1 MTILLLGD
9 LTGRSRVA
17 LRMLTF
23 ELEKRGH
30 EVLMLPTALIS
41 NTLNLGRAATLDTTD
56 YLLESLAT
64 WKSLGLSYDL
74 VYIGYVTGLAQ
85 AEKLCDIAD
94 GARAHGIPVVV
105 DPILGDNGRRYN
117 SVTMEQAEA
126 MKRLVRHADVIT
138 PNLTEACL
146 LTDTPFADADVQAL
160 LDKLGET
167 GKSVLITSAGDTV
180 VGLDVQTGERFCIPF
195 ERVPGE
201 HWGTGD
207 RFCALLLDGLARKI
221 PLAQAAKRASDGVYN
236 ALKAEN
242 PSNPIDEV

>member
-56 YLLESLAT
+56 YLLESLAA

-94 GARAHGIPVVV
+94 GARAHGIPIVV

-126 MKRLVRHADVIT
+126 MKRLVWHADVIT

-167 GKSVLITSAGDTV
+167 GKSVLITSAGDAV
-180 VGLDVQTGERFCIPF
+180 AGLDVQTGERFCIPF
-195 ERVPGE
+195 ERVSGE

-221 PLAQAAKRASDGVYN
+221 PLAQAAKRASDGVYS

-242 PSNPIDEV
+242 PLNPIDEV

>member
-1 MTILLLGD
+1 M
-9 LTGRSRVA
+9 
-17 LRMLTF
+17 
-23 ELEKRGH
+23 
-30 EVLMLPTALIS
+30 
-41 NTLNLGRAATLDTTD
+41 
-56 YLLESLAT
+56 
-64 WKSLGLSYDL
+64 
-74 VYIGYVTGLAQ
+74 
-85 AEKLCDIAD
+85 
-94 GARAHGIPVVV
+94 V

-180 VGLDVQTGERFCIPF
+180 AGLDVQTGERFCIPF

-221 PLAQAAKRASDGVYN
+221 PLAQAAKRAGDGVYN

>member
-94 GARAHGIPVVV
+94 GARAHGVPVVV
-105 DPILGDNGRRYN
+105 DPIMGDNGRRYN

-180 VGLDVQTGERFCIPF
+180 AGLDMQTGERFCIPF

>member
-23 ELEKRGH
+23 ELEKRGR

-41 NTLNLGRAATLDTTD
+41 NTLNLGKAAKLDTTD
-56 YLLESLAT
+56 YLTESLAT

-85 AEKLCDIAD
+85 AEKLCEVAD
-94 GARAHGIPVVV
+94 EARARGVPVVV

-117 SVTMEQAEA
+117 SVTTEQAEA
-126 MKRLVRHADVIT
+126 MKRLIGHADVIT
-138 PNLTEACL
+138 PNMTEACL
-146 LTDTPFADADVQAL
+146 LTDTPYAHADIQTL
-160 LDKLGET
+160 LDKLGKN
-167 GKSVLITSAGDTV
+167 GGSVLITSAGDTV
-180 VGLDVQTGERFCIPF
+180 AGLDMRTKEHFRIPF
-195 ERVPGE
+195 ERVPGV

-207 RFCALLLDGLARKI
+207 RFCALLLDGLAHKM
-221 PLAQAAKRASDGVYN
+221 PLAQAAKRASDGVYG
-236 ALKAEN
+236 ALRKEN

>member
-23 ELEKRGH
+23 ELENRGH
-30 EVLMLPTALIS
+30 EVLILPTALIS
-41 NTLNLGRAATLDTTD
+41 NTLNLGRAAKADTTD

-64 WKSLGLSYDL
+64 WEALGLSYDL

-85 AEKLCDIAD
+85 AEKLCEVAD
-94 GARAHGIPVVV
+94 AARAKGIPVVV

-117 SVTMEQAEA
+117 SVTTEQAEA
-126 MKRLVRHADVIT
+126 MARLIRHADVIT

-146 LTDTPFADADVQAL
+146 LAGQPYETADADAL
-160 LDKLGET
+160 LDALEMGHV
-167 GKSVLITSAGDTV
+167 SVLITSAGDAV
-180 VGLDVQTGERFCIPF
+180 AGRDAQTGERFRIPF

-207 RFCALLLDGLARKI
+207 RFCALLLDGLTRKLS
-221 PLAQAAKRASDGVYN
+221 LAQAAKRASDGVYA
-236 ALKAEN
+236 ALSGKN
-242 PSNPIDEV
+242 PANPIDEV

>member
-74 VYIGYVTGLAQ
+74 VYIGYATGLAQ
-85 AEKLCDIAD
+85 AEKLCDIVD

-180 VGLDVQTGERFCIPF
+180 AGLDVQTGERFCIPF

-221 PLAQAAKRASDGVYN
+221 PLVQAAKRASDGVYS

-242 PSNPIDEV
+242 PPNPIDEV

>member
-41 NTLNLGRAATLDTTD
+41 NTLNLGRAAMLDTTD
-56 YLLESLAT
+56 YLMESLET

-85 AEKLCDIAD
+85 AEKLCRVAD
-94 GARAHGIPVVV
+94 DARAHGVPVVV

-117 SVTMEQAEA
+117 SGRSEEA
-126 MKRLVRHADVIT
+126 ADW
-138 PNLTEACL
+138 PCRR
-146 LTDTPFADADVQAL
+146 DDAQPDGSL
-160 LDKLGET
+160 
-167 GKSVLITSAGDTV
+167 SAG
-180 VGLDVQTGERFCIPF
+180 G
-195 ERVPGE
+195 
-201 HWGTGD
+201 
-207 RFCALLLDGLARKI
+207 CALRACRLAKTDG
-221 PLAQAAKRASDGVYN
+221 ST
-236 ALKAEN
+236 E
-242 PSNPIDEV
+242 

>member
-41 NTLNLGRAATLDTTD
+41 NTLNLGRAAMLDTTD
-56 YLLESLAT
+56 YLMESLET

-85 AEKLCDIAD
+85 AEKLCRVAD
-94 GARAHGIPVVV
+94 DARAHGVPVVV

-117 SVTMEQAEA
+117 SVTTEQVEA
-126 MKRLVRHADVIT
+126 MKRLIGHADVMT

-146 LTDTPFADADVQAL
+146 LADVPCEHADWQ
-160 LDKLGET
+160 KLMDRLSENGA
-167 GKSVLITSAGDTV
+167 SVLITSACDAV
-180 VGLDVQTGERFCIPF
+180 VGVDARTGMRFNIPF

-207 RFCALLLDGLARKI
+207 RFCALLLDGLAHKMPFDR
-221 PLAQAAKRASDGVYN
+221 AAKRASDGVYE
-236 ALKAEN
+236 ALKTEN
-242 PSNPIDEV
+242 PANPIDKV

>member
-17 LRMLTF
+17 LRMLTY

-41 NTLNLGRAATLDTTD
+41 NTLNLGKAAMLDTTD
-56 YLLESLAT
+56 YLTASLAT
-64 WKSLGLSYDL
+64 WQSLGLSYDL

-85 AEKLCDIAD
+85 AEKLCKIAD
-94 GARAHGIPVVV
+94 DARARGVPVVV

-117 SVTMEQAEA
+117 SVTEEQAEA
-126 MKRLVRHADVIT
+126 MKRLICHADVIT

-146 LTDTPFADADVQAL
+146 LTDTPYGGADAGIA
-160 LDKLGET
+160 LDKLGE
-167 GKSVLITSAGDTV
+167 GGASVLITSAGDAV
-180 VGLDVQTGERFCIPF
+180 AGLDARTGERFVIPF

-207 RFCALLLDGLARKI
+207 RFCALLLDGLARQMA
-221 PLAQAAKRASDGVYN
+221 LEQAARRAGDGVGE

-242 PSNPIDEV
+242 PANPIDEV

>member
-56 YLLESLAT
+56 YLLESLAA

-180 VGLDVQTGERFCIPF
+180 AGLDMQTGERFCIPF

-201 HWGTGD
+201 KWGTGD
-207 RFCALLLDGLARKI
+207 RYCAELLDGLARKI

>member
-180 VGLDVQTGERFCIPF
+180 AGLDVQTGERFCIPF

-221 PLAQAAKRASDGVYN
+221 PLAQAAKRASDGVYS

>member
-56 YLLESLAT
+56 YLLESLAA

-85 AEKLCDIAD
+85 AEKLCDIVD

-146 LTDTPFADADVQAL
+146 LTDTPFADADVQVL

-180 VGLDVQTGERFCIPF
+180 AGLDVQTGERFCIPF

-221 PLAQAAKRASDGVYN
+221 PLAQAAKRASDGVYS

>member
-41 NTLNLGRAATLDTTD
+41 NTLNLGRAAMLDTTD
-56 YLLESLAT
+56 YLMESLET

-85 AEKLCDIAD
+85 EEKLCRVAD
-94 GARAHGIPVVV
+94 DARAHGVPVVV

-117 SVTMEQAEA
+117 SVTTEQVEA
-126 MKRLVRHADVIT
+126 MKRLIGHADVMT

-146 LTDTPFADADVQAL
+146 LADVPCEHADWQ
-160 LDKLGET
+160 KLMDRLSENGA
-167 GKSVLITSAGDTV
+167 SVLITSAGDAV
-180 VGLDVQTGERFCIPF
+180 VGVDARTGCVLTFPLNEFPVSTGERAT
-195 ERVPGE
+195 VS
-201 HWGTGD
+201 
-207 RFCALLLDGLARKI
+207 ARCCWMDWHTKCRLI
-221 PLAQAAKRASDGVYN
+221 GRQNAPATAYMKR
-236 ALKAEN
+236 
-242 PSNPIDEV
+242 

>member
-41 NTLNLGRAATLDTTD
+41 NTLNLGRAAVLDTTD

-85 AEKLCDIAD
+85 AEKLCGIAD
-94 GARAHGIPVVV
+94 DARGRGVPVVV

-126 MKRLVRHADVIT
+126 MKRLIRHADLIT

-146 LTDTPFADADVQAL
+146 LTDTPYADADVQTL
-160 LDKLGET
+160 LNQLGDG
-167 GKSVLITSAGDTV
+167 GKSVIITSAGDAV
-180 VGLDVQTGERFCIPF
+180 AGLDARTGEPFCIPF

-207 RFCALLLDGLARKI
+207 RFCALLLDGIACKI
-221 PLAQAAKRASDGVYN
+221 PLPQAVKRASDGVYE
-236 ALKAEN
+236 ALRKEN
-242 PSNPIDEV
+242 P